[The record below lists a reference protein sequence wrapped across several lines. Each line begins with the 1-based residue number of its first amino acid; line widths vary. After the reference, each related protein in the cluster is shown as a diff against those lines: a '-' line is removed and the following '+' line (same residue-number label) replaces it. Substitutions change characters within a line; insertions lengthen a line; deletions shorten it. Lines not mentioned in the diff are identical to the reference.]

1 MRPAG
6 FQDDFALPGA
16 CPSKSIQ
23 TGADSMEALDKISL
37 IAQDPYA
44 YGTNLK
50 KHSQKPVIG
59 NFCSYIPEE
68 FITAAGAVPFR
79 LFGTRG
85 DISLADAH
93 LQSYCCSLVRGG
105 LEDALR
111 GNLNF
116 LDGTVFPHTCD
127 SIQRL
132 SDIWRL
138 NAGFPFHLDVVL
150 PVKLDTESARTYMI
164 DVLKDFRTELAS
176 ALRVAIPDDALR
188 KTIILYNQLRQTL
201 CEIYELRSGN
211 PDAISASDLYLV
223 VKAAMVTDRQEL
235 LPLLVQLRNDLRQ
248 NQTKGPAGERKRLI
262 LSGGICNHPDIY
274 TVLEASGGE
283 VIWDDLCTGTRYFEG
298 SIPETGD
305 PVAAIADRYL
315 SRIVC
320 PAKHS
325 SITARGEGLVR
336 MAKDRRAAGVIF
348 LFLKF
353 CDPHSFDYPY
363 LKKFLDDA
371 GVPSLLLEVEEQLP
385 SDAQLRTRFETF
397 VDMI

>member
-1 MRPAG
+1 
-6 FQDDFALPGA
+6 
-16 CPSKSIQ
+16 
-23 TGADSMEALDKISL
+23 MEALDKL
-37 IAQDPYA
+37 KVIAHDPYA
-44 YGTNLK
+44 YASKLK
-50 KHSQKPVIG
+50 KLAGKPIVG
-59 NFCSYIPEE
+59 NFCSYTPEE

-138 NAGFPFHLDVVL
+138 NAGFPFHIDVVL

-164 DVLKDFRTELAS
+164 EVLANFREDLAA
-176 ALRVAIPDDALR
+176 ALNAPVSDERLR
-188 KTIILYNQLRQTL
+188 QSISLYNQLRRTL
-201 CEIYELRSGN
+201 REIYEMRSAN
-211 PDAISASDLYLV
+211 PDCISASDLYLV
-223 VKAAMVTDRQEL
+223 VKAAMVADREEL
-235 LPLLVQLRNDLRQ
+235 LPLLARLRDDLKKKPEA
-248 NQTKGPAGERKRLI
+248 TISGKRKRLL

-274 TVLEASGGE
+274 SVLEASGAD

-298 SIPETGD
+298 DIGETGD
-305 PVAAIADRYL
+305 PVTAIADRYL

-320 PAKHS
+320 PAKHLS
-325 SITARGEGLVR
+325 VTARGENLVR
-336 MAKDRRAAGVIF
+336 LVKNRRAEGVIF
-348 LFLKF
+348 LLLKF

-363 LKKFLDDA
+363 LKKYLDDA

>member
-1 MRPAG
+1 
-6 FQDDFALPGA
+6 
-16 CPSKSIQ
+16 
-23 TGADSMEALDKISL
+23 MEALDKIKS

-50 KHSQKPVIG
+50 KYSQKPVIG
-59 NFCSYIPEE
+59 NFCSYTPEE

-79 LFGTRG
+79 LFGTRE

-150 PVKLDTESARTYMI
+150 PVKVDTESARTYMI
-164 DVLKDFRTELAS
+164 DVLKDFRADLES
-176 ALRVAIPDDALR
+176 ALQVSIPDDALR

-201 CEIYELRSGN
+201 REIYELRCDN
-211 PDAISASDLYLV
+211 PDAISAADVYSV
-223 VKAAMVTDRQEL
+223 VKAAMVMDREEL
-235 LPLLVQLRNDLRQ
+235 MPLLVQLRDDLRR
-248 NQTKGPAGERKRLI
+248 NQVAGPARKNKRLI

-298 SIPETGD
+298 DIAETGD
-305 PVAAIADRYL
+305 PVVAIADRYFN
-315 SRIVC
+315 RIVC
-320 PAKHS
+320 PAKHQN
-325 SITARGEGLVR
+325 IMARGEGLVR
-336 MAKDRRAAGVIF
+336 MVKERRASGVIF

-353 CDPHSFDYPY
+353 CDPHAFDYPY